1 MEEHHPH
8 ELHIAITNEGMQ
20 KIKTIQVL
28 KDLND
33 EFHAISESVT
43 HYYEWVREETKG
55 NVACFLPPN
64 VASKL
69 KDNPKLQQ
77 LIADDELIDWL
88 QLLDSKDPDT
98 PQQ

>member
-1 MEEHHPH
+1 MEKHQM
-8 ELHIAITNEGMQ
+8 HIAISEEVMQ
-20 KIKTIQVL
+20 RIKTIQIL
-28 KDLND
+28 KGLND
-33 EFHAISESVT
+33 EAHAIAHSLW
-43 HYYEWVREETKG
+43 HYHAWVREETKG

-88 QLLDSKDPDT
+88 QLLDSKGPKT